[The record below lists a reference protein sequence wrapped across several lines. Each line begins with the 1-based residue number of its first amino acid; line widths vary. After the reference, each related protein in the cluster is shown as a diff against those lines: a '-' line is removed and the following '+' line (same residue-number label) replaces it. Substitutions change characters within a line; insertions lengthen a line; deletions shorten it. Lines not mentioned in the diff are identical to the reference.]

1 MAAPTTPRRL
11 DAEARRI
18 QLIDA
23 GVALART
30 TPVPQLTHERLAA
43 EVGVSKGLLFHYFP
57 TRDELHAA
65 IVQHT
70 ADKLLASLAANPD
83 GAPFDQLGGGLDTF
97 IEFIEEHRSSYVSL
111 ARGSSNSRL
120 LEIFE
125 DTRMAIVDLIADRLG
140 IVERTGL
147 VVLAIRGWVA
157 FAEEVI
163 LAWLDD
169 DTIERDALRT
179 FLVDSAVTLVGAAVI
194 PIGAQVQR

>member
-1 MAAPTTPRRL
+1 M
-11 DAEARRI
+11 
-18 QLIDA
+18 IDA

-57 TRDELHAA
+57 TRDDLHAE

-70 ADKLLASLAANPD
+70 ADKLLASLAVDPE

-97 IEFIEEHRSSYVSL
+97 IAFIEEHRTSYVSL
-111 ARGSSNSRL
+111 ARGSSNPRL

-125 DTRMAIVDLIADRLG
+125 HTRLAVVELIADRLG
-140 IVERTGL
+140 IIERTGL

-169 DTIERDALRT
+169 DTIERDALRG
-179 FLVDSAVTLVGAAVI
+179 FLVDSAVSLVGSAVI
-194 PIGAQVQR
+194 PSGAQLPG